1 MSRYLIRRLIQSI
14 PTLFGISLL
23 SFLLVFTAP
32 GDPVKTAILGNP
44 KLKEADIQVLIKQ
57 YGLDQS
63 FVGRYITWLTG
74 FNLRSGDQTEI
85 LTRPGVECQ
94 YMTALN
100 FTLCNNHGGIL
111 RGDLGRS
118 ISTKEGVW
126 ERLVQKMPATLEL
139 SMTSLLLSL
148 LIGIPLGVLSAVWR
162 GSIFDNFARLI
173 TAVTQSIPDFWL
185 GLLLIFFFG
194 VVLGILPINGRCT
207 VTLTGEC
214 KDLLDRLRHLI
225 LPAFVLSIGGIAL
238 FSRLM
243 RAEVLE
249 VLNTD
254 YIRTAQS
261 KGLGPNTI
269 WFVHAFRNA
278 LIPLMTVMGPA
289 IFGLLGGAVIVERIF
304 GWPGMGR
311 LTLDAVF
318 QQDYPLVLGSVMF
331 FAVLVILGN
340 LLSDILYGLVDPRVR
355 LG

>member
-1 MSRYLIRRLIQSI
+1 MSRYLIRRLVQSI

-44 KLKEADIQVLIKQ
+44 KLKEADRQVLIKQ

-63 FVGRYITWLTG
+63 FVTRYITWLTG
-74 FNLRSGDQTEI
+74 FNLRSGDQAAS

-94 YMTALN
+94 HVAALN

-126 ERLVQKMPATLEL
+126 ERLVQKTPATLEL
-139 SMTSLLLSL
+139 SLASFLLSL
-148 LIGIPLGVLSAVWR
+148 LLGIPLGILSAVWR
-162 GSIFDNFARLI
+162 GSFFDNLMRLI

-214 KDLLDRLRHLI
+214 KDLSDRLLHLI
-225 LPAFVLSIGGIAL
+225 LPAFVLSIGSTAL

-243 RAEVLE
+243 RTEVLE
-249 VLNTD
+249 VLHTD
-254 YIRTAQS
+254 YIRTAQA
-261 KGLGPNTI
+261 KGLGTNTI

-289 IFGLLGGAVIVERIF
+289 IFGLLGGSVIVERIF